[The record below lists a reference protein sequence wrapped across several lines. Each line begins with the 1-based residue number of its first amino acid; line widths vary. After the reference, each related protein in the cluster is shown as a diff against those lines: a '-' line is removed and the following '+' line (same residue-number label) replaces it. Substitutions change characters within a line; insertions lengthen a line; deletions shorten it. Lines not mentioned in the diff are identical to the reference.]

1 MLRLAVVLLLLANA
15 GYYAWS
21 HGLLR
26 SWGMAPAESGEP
38 QRLAQQIAPEQLRL
52 LPPEP
57 SALQAAHTG
66 AAPAGGSTTAAATPP
81 ASAPDAAPSQPAPP
95 PAEPGACLEA
105 GILDARQADAVRAAA
120 AHLPQGSWSLEPTPI
135 AGRWMVYMGKFP
147 DQEAMARKRQELR
160 EMKID
165 TDRPGAGFEPGI
177 ALGRFSTEEAAQRGL
192 SDLARKG
199 VRTARVVQERSDAKG
214 FMLRLP
220 AVTAAQRPGLKP
232 LQSALGGKPLRPC
245 D

>member
-1 MLRLAVVLLLLANA
+1 MLRIAVVLLLLANA

-21 HGLLR
+21 QGLLR

-57 SALQAAHTG
+57 SAPKTANTG
-66 AAPAGGSTTAAATPP
+66 TAPDGGSTAAMAAAPP
-81 ASAPDAAPSQPAPP
+81 APDAAPNQPAPS
-95 PAEPGACLEA
+95 PAEPGVCMEA
-105 GILDARQADAVRAAA
+105 GILDAHQADAVRAAA
-120 AHLPQGSWSLEPTPI
+120 AHLPQGSWSLEPAPI

-147 DQEAMARKRQELR
+147 DQETMARKRQELR
-160 EMKID
+160 DMKID
-165 TDRPGAGFEPGI
+165 IDRPGAGFEPGI

-192 SDLARKG
+192 SDLTRKG

-220 AVTAAQRPGLKP
+220 VVTATLRSSLKP
-232 LQSALGGKPLRPC
+232 LQSALGSKQLRPC